1 MNKNDFILKEFVKT
15 TGNCK
20 KVSSISKGK
29 PFEAVENEFIKNFN
43 DRNCRDRC
51 DKDSSCTGYLLPR
64 IQPNYSK
71 MWCVTYTSVKL
82 TGNGRKDYDC
92 WMKGTRP
99 VMNYTIGVDHFD
111 VSLIICQT

>member
-1 MNKNDFILKEFVKT
+1 MKT

-20 KVSSISKGK
+20 KVSSINKGNK
-29 PFEAVENEFIKNFN
+29 YENVGNTEFK

-64 IQPNYSK
+64 IVKQNDDYNYD
-71 MWCVTYTSVKL
+71 WCTTYTSKGL

-92 WMKGTRP
+92 WMKGIRS
-99 VMNYTIGVDHFD
+99 VMIIIIGFV
-111 VSLIICQT
+111 